1 MIVGAHVWGEDIEQ
15 SRLLFALKNAALAK
29 PANKIILFTDCIVN
43 DLPQNCLQVN
53 IHPKTK
59 NKLLLYYWYKYKL
72 PKLLLK
78 YNIGLFIS
86 NAGMLSSGNAVKQ
99 FLFIEN
105 KNLLEERNSFFK
117 KRFNAAVSAAQN
129 VFVTDDIL
137 AASLNKK
144 FPDLSDKIQKLYFN
158 VNENNTVFTLNDI
171 EAVKEKYTAGFEYY
185 LFRINVFSQ
194 TQLLTVLKSFSQL
207 KKWQKTSLRLMLLFE
222 NEIDEKLLPDFKN
235 YKYKNEV
242 VLAKETKENTLSLT
256 AAAFAYI
263 FFGDYKSSKNVYN
276 AFSYN
281 IPVIAADTISNNLLF
296 KLAVSYA
303 AINVDSLALQLQLIY
318 KNESYKIQLLKNATL
333 FLTRFNSNTASQ
345 IFFEIISN

>member
-1 MIVGAHVWGEDIEQ
+1 MIIGAHVWGDDIEQ
-15 SRLLFALKNAALAK
+15 SRLLFALKNAALSK
-29 PANKIILFTDCIVN
+29 PINKIFLFTDCIVN
-43 DLPQNCLQVN
+43 ALPQNCMQVN
-53 IHPKTK
+53 IYPKLK

-78 YNIGLFIS
+78 YNISLFIS
-86 NAGMLSSGNAVKQ
+86 NAGMLSSSNALQQ

-105 KNLLEERNSFFK
+105 KSLLEQRNNFLR

-137 AASLNKK
+137 AASLKK
-144 FPDLSDKIQKLYFN
+144 IFSDLSGKMHKLYFS
-158 VNENNTVFTLNDI
+158 VNEKNTVFNLNDV

-185 LFRINVFSQ
+185 LFRVNVFSQ
-194 TQLLTVLKSFSQL
+194 TQLITVLKSFSQL

-222 NEIDEKLLPDFKN
+222 NEIDEKLLPTFKN

-242 VLAKETKENTLSLT
+242 VLVKETKENTLSLT

-296 KLAVSYA
+296 KMAVTYA

-318 KNESYKIQLLKNATL
+318 KNESYKIQLLKKATV
-333 FLTRFNSNTASQ
+333 FMTRFNSNTASQ
-345 IFFEIISN
+345 KFIEIVSN

>member
-1 MIVGAHVWGEDIEQ
+1 MIIGAHVWGEDIEQ

-43 DLPQNCLQVN
+43 ALPQNCMLVN
-53 IHPKTK
+53 FYPKPK

-78 YNIGLFIS
+78 YNISLFIS
-86 NAGMLSSGNAVKQ
+86 NAGMLSSGNAENQ
-99 FLFIEN
+99 FLFVEN
-105 KNLLEERNSFFK
+105 KNLLEERNNFFK
-117 KRFNAAVSAAQN
+117 KKFNAAVLAAQG
-129 VFVTDDIL
+129 VFVTNDIL

-144 FPDLSDKIQKLYFN
+144 FPDLSGKIYKLYFN

-171 EAVKEKYTAGFEYY
+171 EAIKEKYTAGFQYY
-185 LFRINVFSQ
+185 LFRVNASSQ
-194 TQLLTVLKSFSQL
+194 AHLTTVLKSFSQL
-207 KKWQKTSLRLMLLFE
+207 KKWQKTSLRLILLFE

-242 VLAKETKENTLSLT
+242 VLVKETKENTLSFT
-256 AAAFAYI
+256 AAAFAYV

-296 KLAVSYA
+296 KLAVTYA

-318 KNESYKIQLLKNATL
+318 KNESYKIQLLQKANM

-345 IFFEIISN
+345 KFVEIISN

>member
-15 SRLLFALKNAALAK
+15 SRLLFTLKNAALAK
-29 PANKIILFTDCIVN
+29 PTNKIILFTDCIVN
-43 DLPQNCLQVN
+43 ALPQNCLQVN
-53 IHPKTK
+53 INPKLK

-72 PKLLLK
+72 PKMLLK
-78 YNIGLFIS
+78 YNISLFIS
-86 NAGMLSSGNAVKQ
+86 NAGMLYSANAIKQ
-99 FLFIEN
+99 FLFIDN
-105 KNLLEERNSFFK
+105 KNLLEERNNFFK
-117 KRFNAAVSAAQN
+117 KKFSAAVLAAQN

-137 AASLNKK
+137 ADSLNKK
-144 FPDLSDKIQKLYFN
+144 FPDLSGKTQKLYFN

-171 EAVKEKYTAGFEYY
+171 EAIKEKYIAGFEYY
-185 LFRINVFSQ
+185 LFRVNASSQ
-194 TQLLTVLKSFSQL
+194 VQLITVLKAFSQL

-242 VLAKETKENTLSLT
+242 VLLKETNENALPLT

-263 FFGDYKSSKNVYN
+263 FFGEYKSSQNVYN
-276 AFSYN
+276 AFYYN
-281 IPVIAADTISNNLLF
+281 VPVIAADTVSNNLLF
-296 KLAVSYA
+296 KAAVIYA

-318 KNESYKIQLLKNATL
+318 KNESYKIQLLQKAAM

-345 IFFEIISN
+345 KFIEIVSN

>member
-1 MIVGAHVWGEDIEQ
+1 MIIGAHVWGEDIEQ
-15 SRLLFALKNAALAK
+15 SRLLFALKNAALSK
-29 PANKIILFTDCIVN
+29 PANQIILFTDFIVN
-43 DLPQNCLQVN
+43 ALPQNCLQVN
-53 IHPKTK
+53 IYPKPK

-78 YNIGLFIS
+78 YNISLFIS
-86 NAGMLSSGNAVKQ
+86 NAGMLSSSNAVKQ

-105 KNLLEERNSFFK
+105 KNLLEERNNFFK
-117 KRFNAAVSAAQN
+117 KKFAEAVSDAQN

-137 AASLNKK
+137 ADSFNKK
-144 FPDLSDKIQKLYFN
+144 FPDFTGKIQKLYFD
-158 VNENNTVFTLNDI
+158 VNENNAVFTLNDI

-185 LFRINVFSQ
+185 LFRVNAFSQ

-242 VLAKETKENTLSLT
+242 VLLKEINENTLSLT

-276 AFSYN
+276 AFYYN
-281 IPVIAADTISNNLLF
+281 IPVISADTISNNLLF
-296 KLAVSYA
+296 KLAVTYA

-318 KNESYKIQLLKNATL
+318 KNESYKLQLLQKATM
-333 FLTRFNSNTASQ
+333 FLTKFDSNTASQ
-345 IFFEIISN
+345 KFVEIISN